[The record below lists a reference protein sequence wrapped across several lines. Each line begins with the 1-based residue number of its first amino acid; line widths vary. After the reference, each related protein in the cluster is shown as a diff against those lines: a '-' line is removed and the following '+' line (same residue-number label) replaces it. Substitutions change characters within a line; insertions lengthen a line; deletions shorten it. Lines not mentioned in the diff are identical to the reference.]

1 MNVPMFAQRSHS
13 SASSASPPAT
23 STTPASSMGML
34 VAPQPINA
42 AKMGH
47 TLAAVAAQSNG
58 GSQAR
63 KYQCKMC
70 PQVSSSQ

>member
-1 MNVPMFAQRSHS
+1 
-13 SASSASPPAT
+13 
-23 STTPASSMGML
+23 MGML